1 MYSNMGLYLVGK
13 LHPVTVGFKCGNY
26 RGSGKTN
33 FGINV
38 NITDFFKTLKRF
50 FFSKYLNHLKSSIS
64 EHTTNFF
71 TSIHRSRC

>member
-50 FFSKYLNHLKSSIS
+50 FFQN
-64 EHTTNFF
+64 T
-71 TSIHRSRC
+71 